1 MKHDPQYRIVYAK
14 RLNTMLAG
22 CALSV
27 LVSGC
32 TSTGSTNSSS
42 SSDTGEIA
50 ASGTVQASNMTEKQA
65 LSAVQTWGDAYTRN
79 EKDKVAAINYAAALR
94 AAGQTQQAVDV
105 LRKTV
110 IHHASDR
117 EALAEY
123 GKALAADGQFNEALA
138 AIRRAQR
145 SDNPDWRLLAAEG
158 GVLDSLKRNDEA
170 RQRYRQAL
178 VLAPDEPQILNNYGM
193 SYVLTGELDEAEA
206 ILKKAVARPNA
217 TIRSRQN
224 LALVLGLKGK
234 FKEAEEVATK
244 DLPPEQAKANI
255 TFLREMLSSQNT
267 WSDIKQNG

>member
-1 MKHDPQYRIVYAK
+1 MKHDPLYRVAYAK
-14 RLNTMLAG
+14 SLNALLAG

-32 TSTGSTNSSS
+32 TSTGSTNSEASADS
-42 SSDTGEIA
+42 GEIA
-50 ASGTVQASNMTEKQA
+50 ASGTVQASNMTERQA

-94 AAGQTQQAVDV
+94 AAGQTKQAVDV

-110 IHHASDR
+110 IHHSSDR

-123 GKALAADGQFNEALA
+123 GKALAADGRFNEALA

-206 ILKKAVARPNA
+206 ILKKAVSRPNA

-224 LALVLGLKGK
+224 LALVLGLKGR
-234 FKEAEEVATK
+234 FKEAEVVATK

-267 WSDIKQNG
+267 WNDIKQSG

>member
-1 MKHDPQYRIVYAK
+1 MKTEIVYRVNSSKSVRA
-14 RLNTMLAG
+14 LLAS

-27 LVSGC
+27 LVAGC
-32 TSTGSTNSSS
+32 GSTSSTNTA
-42 SSDTGEIA
+42 DTGEITS
-50 ASGTVQASNMTEKQA
+50 SGTITASNLTESEA
-65 LSAVQTWGDAYTRN
+65 LSAVQTWGAAYSKD
-79 EKDKVAAINYAAALR
+79 EKNKAAAINFANALR
-94 AAGQTQQAVDV
+94 AAGQTGQAVDI

-110 IHHASDR
+110 IHHSDDR

-123 GKALAADGQFNEALA
+123 GKALAADGKFKDALG

-158 GVLDSLKRNDEA
+158 GVLDSLRRNEEA

-193 SYVLTGELDEAEA
+193 SYVLTGELDEAEKILSKA
-206 ILKKAVARPNA
+206 ISRPNA

-234 FKEAEEVATK
+234 FKEAEIVATK

-255 TFLREMLSSQNT
+255 AFLKEMLSRQNT
-267 WSDIKQNG
+267 WSDIKQKG

>member
-1 MKHDPQYRIVYAK
+1 MIDQKYTVAK
-14 RLNTMLAG
+14 TATLKILLAG
-22 CALSV
+22 GALCV

-32 TSTGSTNSSS
+32 TSTNSSTNTVE
-42 SSDTGEIA
+42 DTGEIS
-50 ASGTVQASNMTEKQA
+50 ASGTIAASNLTEKQA
-65 LSAVQTWGDAYTRN
+65 LSAVQTWGDAYSKN
-79 EKDKVAAINYAAALR
+79 EKDKVAAINYASALR
-94 AAGQTQQAVDV
+94 AAGQTGQAVDV
-105 LRKTV
+105 LRKSV
-110 IHHASDR
+110 IHHSSDR

-123 GKALAADGQFNEALA
+123 GKALAANGNFNEALA

-170 RQRYRQAL
+170 RLRYRQAL

-206 ILKKAVARPNA
+206 ILKKAVSRPNA
-217 TIRSRQN
+217 TIKARQN

-234 FKEAEEVATK
+234 FKEAEVVATK

-255 TFLREMLSSQNT
+255 TFLRQMLSSQDT
-267 WSDIKQNG
+267 WQDIKKNG